1 MDNWFKLVTAFGAGG
16 IITKLLDI
24 FILQNLTYKQNK
36 KEWLREK
43 KLKAYTNLIAVI
55 KSYGINNIKL
65 EKINI
70 IKAKI
75 VVSEA
80 ILLSDNDKLVEK
92 IENYLEHLQKLHKRL
107 EDDLIKQNIDPSM
120 VKDVKKQEMLKYI
133 EENTGIKA
141 VSNSIIKELRKEI
154 KNL

>member
-24 FILQNLTYKQNK
+24 FILQKLTYKQNK

-43 KLKAYTNLIAVI
+43 KLKAYTNLIAII

-70 IKAKI
+70 NKAKI
-75 VVSEA
+75 AVSEA
-80 ILLSDNDKLVEK
+80 ILLSDNDKLVER
-92 IENYLEHLQKLHKRL
+92 IENYLEHLQKLHKKL
-107 EDDLIKQNIDPSM
+107 ENDLIKQNIDPSM
-120 VKDVKKQEMLKYI
+120 VKDVKKQEILKYI